1 MRQGLLR
8 AFLQR
13 HATRAAK
20 ARSSP
25 SPLLIPPTTN
35 GTDRELVLLRRRC
48 GASLPI
54 PARVYF
60 QRHIRT
66 QRSGKAW
73 QGDRGAQPLG
83 GGEMSGL
90 RGTAH
95 PSSKLT
101 EDQVREIRRLL
112 KAGQSLAKLAKR
124 FGVSRTA
131 IRNIGNGR
139 KWRWLAD

>member
-1 MRQGLLR
+1 M
-8 AFLQR
+8 
-13 HATRAAK
+13 
-20 ARSSP
+20 
-25 SPLLIPPTTN
+25 
-35 GTDRELVLLRRRC
+35 
-48 GASLPI
+48 
-54 PARVYF
+54 
-60 QRHIRT
+60 
-66 QRSGKAW
+66 

-83 GGEMSGL
+83 GDEMSGL

-112 KAGQSLAKLAKR
+112 KAGQSLAELAKR

>member
-20 ARSSP
+20 GERFSVTIADP
-25 SPLLIPPTTN
+25 SKPLMGQSHKN
-35 GTDRELVLLRRRC
+35 
-48 GASLPI
+48 
-54 PARVYF
+54 
-60 QRHIRT
+60 
-66 QRSGKAW
+66 QRSGQAW
-73 QGDRGAQPLG
+73 QGNRGAQPLG

-112 KAGQSLAKLAKR
+112 KAGQSLAELAKR